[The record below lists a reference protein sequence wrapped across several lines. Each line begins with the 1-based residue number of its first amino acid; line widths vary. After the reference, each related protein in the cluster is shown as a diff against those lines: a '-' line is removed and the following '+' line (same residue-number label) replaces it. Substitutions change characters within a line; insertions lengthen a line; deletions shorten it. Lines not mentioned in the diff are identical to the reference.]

1 MQSTP
6 SVDVA
11 PHLACRRYPIL
22 TGIMLI
28 GILLLS
34 VTSRPSEPR
43 AARWPIDDQ
52 LYGLDGWS
60 VGPEQLEE
68 ANGTA
73 YVTRSYEHAGDP
85 VAMLVLST
93 SPEAK
98 RVYRAGAEVPFLG
111 SGFSVDQA
119 RGSSETAE
127 YHSMLL
133 TQAGVPTLMLYQ
145 YGERRGLLGNG
156 VAGWALA
163 LGDALLARPNDYY
176 LVRIVMPLP
185 RPDAPAAEDAR
196 RLAEALFPAIAAWYA
211 R

>member
-6 SVDVA
+6 SVDVTTQQA
-11 PHLACRRYPIL
+11 GRRYAIL
-22 TGIMLI
+22 TGILLT
-28 GILLLS
+28 GLLLLS
-34 VTSRPSEPR
+34 VTSQPGEPR
-43 AARWPIDDQ
+43 APRWPTDDQ
-52 LYGLDGWS
+52 LYRLDGWS
-60 VGPEQLEE
+60 VGPEQLEQ

-73 YVTRSYEHAGDP
+73 YVTRNYEHVGDA
-85 VAMLVLST
+85 VAMLVMST

-98 RVYRAGAEVPFLG
+98 RIYRAGPEVPFLG

-119 RGSSETAE
+119 RGLSDLAE

-133 TQAGVPTLMLYQ
+133 TQAGVPTLMLYR

-163 LGDALLARPNDYY
+163 LEDALLAHPNDYY
-176 LVRIVMPLP
+176 LLRIVMPLS

-196 RLAEALFPAIAAWYA
+196 RLAETLFPRIAGWYA

>member
-6 SVDVA
+6 SVGVA
-11 PHLACRRYPIL
+11 SHLVYRRYTIL

-28 GILLLS
+28 SILVLTL
-34 VTSRPSEPR
+34 TGQPSEPQP
-43 AARWPIDDQ
+43 AHWPEDDQ
-52 LYGLDGWS
+52 FYRLDGWS

-73 YVTRSYEHAGDP
+73 YVTRSYERAGEP
-85 VAMLVLST
+85 VALLVLST

-98 RVYRAGAEVPFLG
+98 RIYRAGAEVPFLG

-119 RGSSETAE
+119 RRLSEMPE
-127 YHSMLL
+127 YHSILL
-133 TQAGVPTLMLYQ
+133 TQAGVSTLMLYR

-156 VAGWALA
+156 VAGWAMA
-163 LGDALLARPNDYY
+163 LEDALLAHPNDYY
-176 LVRIVMPLP
+176 LVRIIMPLP
-185 RPDAPAAEDAR
+185 WPDAPAAEDAR
-196 RLAEALFPAIAAWYA
+196 FLAETLFPRIAAWYA